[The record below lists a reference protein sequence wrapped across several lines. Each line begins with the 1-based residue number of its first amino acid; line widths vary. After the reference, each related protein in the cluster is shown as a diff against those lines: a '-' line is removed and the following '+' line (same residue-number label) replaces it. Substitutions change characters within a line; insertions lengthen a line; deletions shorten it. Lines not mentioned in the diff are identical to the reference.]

1 MSRKEE
7 WKFSVRETNCCMK
20 NYQIV
25 LFMKNTKNITIF
37 PNFEKMHSLCLRVTQ
52 KAFQL
57 PFFSFF
63 FSSFLALFLEGL
75 AKAFV
80 NVSSFVVQSVC
91 DQDRELEFRVCGYG
105 IHDIHVRIQAT
116 VNNNSDGRFKL
127 QSFTKYV
134 RQTVVFI

>member
-1 MSRKEE
+1 MMSRKEE

-80 NVSSFVVQSVC
+80 NVSSFIVQSVC
-91 DQDRELEFRVCGYG
+91 DQDRVIELNTLARVYVTILIIVEFRVCGYG
-105 IHDIHVRIQAT
+105 IHDIHVRI
-116 VNNNSDGRFKL
+116 
-127 QSFTKYV
+127 
-134 RQTVVFI
+134 

>member
-37 PNFEKMHSLCLRVTQ
+37 PNFEKIHFLCLRLTQ
-52 KAFQL
+52 KAFQSQ
-57 PFFSFF
+57 FFSFF

-91 DQDRELEFRVCGYG
+91 D
-105 IHDIHVRIQAT
+105 
-116 VNNNSDGRFKL
+116 
-127 QSFTKYV
+127 
-134 RQTVVFI
+134 